1 MVSQKIKR
9 TLAFLLSFTILVGA
23 GLLLKPQAAHA
34 CSCASPES
42 PEQQVRE
49 ELEHKSAI
57 FAGTVVKLTP
67 PLFKIMMSSADP
79 VKVTFKVSAV
89 WKGELGRKAIVYTA
103 RDSASCGVDNFQVG
117 TEYIVSA
124 DKGTKHLETNICALT
139 KPLASAEA
147 ELIVLGEGYAP
158 TAKPFDQVDLSPMSI
173 IVVIATILFGGFIV
187 IKIVRHRRKYRL

>member
-1 MVSQKIKR
+1 MRLFGII
-9 TLAFLLSFTILVGA
+9 LSFVILLGS
-23 GLLLKPQAAHA
+23 GILITPQTAHA

-57 FAGTVVKLTP
+57 FAGTVEKVTP
-67 PLFKIMMSSADP
+67 PWFKILKSSADP

-89 WKGELGRKAIVYTA
+89 WKGELGRQVIVYTA
-103 RDSASCGVDNFQVG
+103 RDSASCGVDDFQVG

-124 DKGTKHLETNICALT
+124 SLKSKSLETNICALT

-147 ELIVLGEGYAP
+147 ELAVLGEGYPP
-158 TAKPFDQVDLSPMSI
+158 TAKPFDQIDLSPMSI
-173 IVVIATILFGGFIV
+173 IVAIATILFGSFIV
-187 IKIVRHRRKYRL
+187 IKIIRHRRKYRV